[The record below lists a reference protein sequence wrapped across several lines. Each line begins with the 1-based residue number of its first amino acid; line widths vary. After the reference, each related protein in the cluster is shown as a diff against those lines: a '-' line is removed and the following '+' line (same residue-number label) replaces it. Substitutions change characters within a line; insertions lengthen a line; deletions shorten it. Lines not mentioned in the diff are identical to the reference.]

1 MYLQNFSKQKRPL
14 DEEGCSGE
22 PSPKQPNM
30 EDETVPETVPE
41 TILKKLI
48 CCMGET
54 FANLMFL
61 TIYRNLFSK
70 NKTLV
75 ECAEEIVASM
85 GSQLA
90 NMYIWVTSCDF
101 DITENYRHLHGIF
114 IKLITS
120 YMFYV
125 LEHKKTTEVRCFF
138 NNNRELY
145 VKLTDSAMEDGIPVF
160 FAGPLHL
167 ELVSQDGK
175 IFYKATLRAEMRID
189 ETFKL
194 VISKDSSNRPI
205 FLGEGSYGFVFK
217 VMGLDGKW
225 YVVKVFDDKHSA
237 EQEWALLS
245 IFSGKH
251 ECLQNGIALRTE
263 QSGYLLNHY
272 IVSEYQGEVALSN
285 IKKQRDK
292 KILLDAILK
301 GFLEILPA
309 LDVMHKRGFIHGDI
323 KPDNIVWGKQNDGK
337 MVLIDFGIATQI
349 GKTIGPNSLFTWL
362 FRDIKLM
369 LAEKMMKEF
378 NTMMS
383 TIVHPITAS
392 PEMDYWAFFMTIL
405 KTLSQP
411 SSGFIFDGMT
421 EDYAREML
429 YHSSTVIRLMKKLK
443 PYLSDK
449 RGIEFVQ
456 QVYCVLFNE
465 EGPEEFIR
473 IFNSFEL
480 SLGEATYVDYLQMF
494 KKFREKNPMKEL
506 VSKVFEHMVYRDPR
520 INELVEELRV
530 LRINELV
537 GELRVLFVEII
548 CDGADFSLL
557 GLFTKS
563 RIDGWLMR
571 LSQIATKF
579 CELNADVYFY

>member
-1 MYLQNFSKQKRPL
+1 MSLLNLKRKRSRG
-14 DEEGCSGE
+14 ENGCFGE
-22 PSPKQPNM
+22 PSPKQQKM
-30 EDETVPETVPE
+30 KDETVPKNR
-41 TILKKLI
+41 LDKLR

-75 ECAEEIVASM
+75 ECAEEIIALM
-85 GSQLA
+85 ERQLA

-101 DITENYRHLHGIF
+101 DITDECIHLHGIF

-125 LEHKKTTEVRCFF
+125 LEHKKTTEVRCLFKD
-138 NNNRELY
+138 NRELY
-145 VKLTDSAMEDGIPVF
+145 VRLADSAMEDGIPVF

-194 VISKDSSNRPI
+194 VISNDSSNRPI
-205 FLGEGSYGFVFK
+205 FLGEGSYGFAFK

-251 ECLQNGIALRTE
+251 ECLQNGLALRTN

-272 IVSEYQGEVALSN
+272 IVSGYQGEVALSN
-285 IKKQRDK
+285 IKKQGDK
-292 KILLDAILK
+292 KITLDEILK
-301 GFLEILPA
+301 RFLGIIPA
-309 LDVMHKRGFIHGDI
+309 LEVMNREGFIHGDI
-323 KPDNIVWGKQNDGK
+323 KPDNIVCGKER
-337 MVLIDFGIATQI
+337 MVLIDFGITTRI
-349 GKTIGPNSLFTWL
+349 GATIGPNSLFTWW

-369 LAEKMMKEF
+369 LAEKMMKDF

-392 PEMDYWAFFMTIL
+392 GEMEYWAFFMTIL
-405 KTLSQP
+405 KTLSCH
-411 SSGFIFDGMT
+411 SCNFIFARMT
-421 EDYAREML
+421 EYEAREML
-429 YHSSTVIRLMKKLK
+429 YHSSTVIWLMKKLK
-443 PYLSDK
+443 PYLSED

-456 QVYCVLFNE
+456 QVYLVLFNE

-473 IFNSFEL
+473 IFNSFEP
-480 SLGEATYVDYLQMF
+480 SFGEGSYSDYLQMF
-494 KKFREKNPMKEL
+494 KELRKKNPMRNL
-506 VSKVFEHMVYRDPR
+506 VLKVFENMVYRDPH
-520 INELVEELRV
+520 INELVE
-530 LRINELV
+530 
-537 GELRVLFVEII
+537 ELRVLFVEII
-548 CDGADFSLL
+548 CDGADFSLI

-571 LSQIATKF
+571 LSQIQRKIT
-579 CELNADVYFY
+579 ELNADVYFY